1 MRPDLMELLARA
13 DRALGIGVAA
23 TLVGALLLVALV
35 AGGGA

>member
-13 DRALGIGVAA
+13 DRALGLPGAVA
-23 TLVGALLLVALV
+23 LVGALLLVALA